1 MLKGKRA
8 LVVLICF
15 MVTLSFPPLTF
26 AALPAYVPDRGVYDI
41 GKSWA
46 FSAFIWNEPG
56 FTAWYP
62 EAYEHEFRVN
72 NEGFA
77 QYDGYWSSNLPQ
89 AYLDLEDNQGQ
100 GHDEFVIGSDDAEGI
115 RTNTEYSMYIDL
127 KDQNPSVTSA
137 SFILE
142 AERCQDVPGQSYNI
156 PQEYYTITSSTA
168 PDDGTWG
175 GGLPDSFQQDSQTQ
189 CIQENDLH
197 VRSSERYERTTVFFK
212 RPLNVLETEQFIL
225 NHQINPLAINF
236 KATNGDLVGGF
247 NYNKGVHRSLQEVI
261 EKLKS
266 DLSLT
271 ENLITNNESQER
283 STLGKVRALQQK
295 MLSMLEKESI
305 KISALVL
312 ENTQEMV
319 SKLKQDPNVSF
330 EEPKE

>member
-1 MLKGKRA
+1 MLKGKIV

-15 MVTLSFPPLTF
+15 VVTLSFPSVTF

-41 GKSWA
+41 RKSWA
-46 FSAFIWNEPG
+46 FSAFIWNESG

-156 PQEYYTITSSTA
+156 PLEYYTITSSTA

-175 GGLPDSFQQDSQTQ
+175 GGLPDSLQQDSQTQ

-197 VRSSERYERTTVFFK
+197 MQSSERLEKITVFFK
-212 RPLNVLETEQFIL
+212 KPLTVLETEQFIL

-236 KATNGDLVGGF
+236 KATDNDLVGGF
-247 NYNKGVHRSLQEVI
+247 NYNKDVHRSLQDVK
-261 EKLKS
+261 EKLKL
-266 DLSLT
+266 DLFLT
-271 ENLITNNESQER
+271 ESLITNNQLRER
-283 STLGKVRALQQK
+283 SALEKVKALQQK
-295 MLSMLEKESI
+295 MLNMLEKESI
-305 KISALVL
+305 AISALVL
-312 ENTQEMV
+312 ENTQEMA